1 MHTGMRSF
9 YVLPPGTLQKL
20 LYSTGSYLMLY
31 HPGTDVS
38 HVAIAGPTDEIKNM
52 IVIQY
57 NMVVARAEAGRIDQE
72 FPKTNQI
79 WLGDVPNKI
88 FFQPGTGEVLCSHAY

>member
-1 MHTGMRSF
+1 
-9 YVLPPGTLQKL
+9 
-20 LYSTGSYLMLY
+20 
-31 HPGTDVS
+31 
-38 HVAIAGPTDEIKNM
+38 M

-79 WLGDVPNKI
+79 WLGDVPNNI
-88 FFQPGTGEVLCSHAY
+88 FFQPGTDEVLCSHAY